1 MRIFITGGAGFI
13 GIHLCKKLLE
23 LNHDVTVYDNFSNSL
38 EENFISIIK
47 QKVTL
52 ISGDILDYSKLV
64 TSMKNHNIVIH
75 LAAKISVPESIK
87 NPKLTFDVNV
97 NGTQNVLNACLQND
111 ITKIIAA
118 STAAVYQNTSTKII
132 LDEASPVEPQSPY
145 GESKLEMENKIIDF
159 ASIHNI
165 DATILRLFN
174 VFGIG
179 QSLEYAGVITKFKEN
194 IQNNSSLVI
203 FGDGTVTR
211 DFVHVDD
218 IVGDGTVTRDFVH
231 VDDIVDAIIL
241 ATSHSKNS
249 IYNIASGTSTSISNL
264 AETMIAISGKDIEII
279 YQPSRSGDIMFS
291 ATDISLAK
299 ETLKF
304 TPKISLKRGL
314 EQFMSK

>member
-13 GIHLCKKLLE
+13 GIHLCKKLFE

-38 EENFISIIK
+38 QENFTSIIK

-52 ISGDILDYSKLV
+52 ISGDILDNSKLV
-64 TSMKNHNIVIH
+64 PSMKNHDIVIH
-75 LAAKISVPESIK
+75 LAAQISVPASIK

-97 NGTQNVLNACLQND
+97 NGTQNVLNACLQNN
-111 ITKIIAA
+111 IPKIIAT

-145 GESKLEMENKIIDF
+145 GESKLEMENKIINF
-159 ASIHNI
+159 SSIHKI

-174 VFGIG
+174 VYGIG

-194 IQNNSSLVI
+194 IQNNSPLII
-203 FGDGTVTR
+203 FGDGAATR

-218 IVGDGTVTRDFVH
+218 V
-231 VDDIVDAIIL
+231 VDSIIL
-241 ATSHSKNS
+241 AISNSKNTL
-249 IYNIASGTSTSISNL
+249 YNIASGTSTSISDL
-264 AETMIAISGKDIEII
+264 AKIMISISQKDIKVLHK
-279 YQPSRSGDIMFS
+279 PKNPGDIKFS
-291 ATDISLAK
+291 SANISLAK
-299 ETLKF
+299 EILKF
-304 TPKISLKRGL
+304 TPKISLKSGL

>member
-38 EENFISIIK
+38 EENFRSMIK
-47 QKVTL
+47 QKVIL
-52 ISGDILDYSKLV
+52 ISADILDYSKLI
-64 TSMKNHNIVIH
+64 TSMKNHDIVIH

-97 NGTQNVLNACLQND
+97 NGTQNVLNACLQNN
-111 ITKIIAA
+111 ITKIIAT
-118 STAAVYQNTSTKII
+118 STAAVYQNTSAQII
-132 LDEASPVEPQSPY
+132 LDEISPVEPQSPY
-145 GESKLEMENKIIDF
+145 GQSKLEMENKIIDF

-165 DATILRLFN
+165 DATILRFFN

-203 FGDGTVTR
+203 FGDGIITR

-218 IVGDGTVTRDFVH
+218 V
-231 VDDIVDAIIL
+231 VDAIIL
-241 ATSHSKNS
+241 AIPHLKNS
-249 IYNIASGTSTSISNL
+249 IYNIASGISTSISNL

-279 YQPSRSGDIMFS
+279 YQPSRSGDILFS
-291 ATDISLAK
+291 AADISLAK
-299 ETLKF
+299 ENLKF
-304 TPKISLKRGL
+304 NPKISLKNGL

>member
-64 TSMKNHNIVIH
+64 TSMKNHDIVIH

-218 IVGDGTVTRDFVH
+218 IV
-231 VDDIVDAIIL
+231 DAIIL

-304 TPKISLKRGL
+304 IPKISLKRGL

>member
-38 EENFISIIK
+38 QENFTSIIK

-52 ISGDILDYSKLV
+52 IFGDILDNSKLT

-194 IQNNSSLVI
+194 IQNNFSLVI

-211 DFVHVDD
+211 DF
-218 IVGDGTVTRDFVH
+218 GH

>member
-38 EENFISIIK
+38 QENFTSIIK

-52 ISGDILDYSKLV
+52 IFGDILDNSKLT
-64 TSMKNHNIVIH
+64 TSMKNHDVVIH
-75 LAAKISVPESIK
+75 LSAQISVPASIK

-97 NGTQNVLNACLQND
+97 NGTQNVLDACLQND

-132 LDEASPVEPQSPY
+132 LDEVSPVEPQSPY

-159 ASIHNI
+159 TSIHNI
-165 DATILRLFN
+165 DATILRFFN

-194 IQNNSSLVI
+194 IQNNCPLVI
-203 FGDGTVTR
+203 FGDGAITR
-211 DFVHVDD
+211 DFIHVDD
-218 IVGDGTVTRDFVH
+218 V
-231 VDDIVDAIIL
+231 VDAIIL
-241 ATSHSKNS
+241 STSHSKNS
-249 IYNIASGTSTSISNL
+249 IYNIASGISTSISDL
-264 AETMIAISGKDIEII
+264 AKIMISISGKDIKIL
-279 YQPSRSGDIMFS
+279 YHPSRSGDILFS
-291 ATDISLAK
+291 SADISLAK

-304 TPKISLKRGL
+304 MPKISLKSGL
-314 EQFMSK
+314 EEFMSK

>member
-38 EENFISIIK
+38 QENFISAIN

-52 ISGDILDYSKLV
+52 IFGDILDYSKLV
-64 TSMKNHNIVIH
+64 TSMKNHDVVIH

-87 NPKLTFDVNV
+87 NPQLTFDVNV
-97 NGTQNVLNACLQND
+97 NGTQNVLKACLKND

-118 STAAVYQNTSTKII
+118 STAAVYQNTSRKII
-132 LDEASPVEPQSPY
+132 LDETSPVEPQSPY
-145 GESKLEMENKIIDF
+145 GQSKLEMENKIIDF

-165 DATILRLFN
+165 DVTILRFFN

-194 IQNNSSLVI
+194 IQNNSSLII
-203 FGDGTVTR
+203 F
-211 DFVHVDD
+211 
-218 IVGDGTVTRDFVH
+218 GDGTVTRDFVH

-241 ATSHSKNS
+241 TISHSKNP
-249 IYNIASGTSTSISNL
+249 IYNIASGISTSISNL
-264 AETMIAISGKDIEII
+264 AETMISISGKDIEII
-279 YQPSRSGDIMFS
+279 YQPSRSGDILFS
-291 ATDISLAK
+291 AADISLAK
-299 ETLKF
+299 ENLKF
-304 TPKISLKRGL
+304 NPKIFLKNGL
-314 EQFMSK
+314 EQLMSE

>member
-1 MRIFITGGAGFI
+1 MMRIFITGGAGFI

-23 LNHDVTVYDNFSNSL
+23 LNHDITVYDNFSNSL
-38 EENFISIIK
+38 QENFTSIIK

-52 ISGDILDYSKLV
+52 ISDDILDYSKLV
-64 TSMKNHNIVIH
+64 TSMKNHDIVIH
-75 LAAKISVPESIK
+75 LAAQISVPASIK

-97 NGTQNVLNACLQND
+97 NGTQNVLNACLQNN

-132 LDEASPVEPQSPY
+132 LDETSHVEPQSPY

-159 ASIHNI
+159 ASIPNI
-165 DATILRLFN
+165 DATILRFFN

-194 IQNNSSLVI
+194 LQNNSPLII
-203 FGDGTVTR
+203 FGDGDATR

-218 IVGDGTVTRDFVH
+218 V
-231 VDDIVDAIIL
+231 VDAIIL
-241 ATSHSKNS
+241 AISNSKN
-249 IYNIASGTSTSISNL
+249 ILYNIASGTSTSISDL
-264 AETMIAISGKDIEII
+264 AKIMISISQKDIKVLHK
-279 YQPSRSGDIMFS
+279 PKNPGDIKFS
-291 ATDISLAK
+291 SANISLAK
-299 ETLKF
+299 EILKF
-304 TPKISLKRGL
+304 TPKISLKSGL

>member
-64 TSMKNHNIVIH
+64 TSMKNHDIVIH

-97 NGTQNVLNACLQND
+97 DGTQNVLNACLQND

-218 IVGDGTVTRDFVH
+218 IV
-231 VDDIVDAIIL
+231 DAIIL

-304 TPKISLKRGL
+304 IPKISLKRGL

>member
-38 EENFISIIK
+38 QENFTSIIK

-52 ISGDILDYSKLV
+52 IFGDILDNSKLT
-64 TSMKNHNIVIH
+64 TSMKNHDVVIH
-75 LAAKISVPESIK
+75 LSAQISVPASIK

-97 NGTQNVLNACLQND
+97 NGTQNVLDACLQND

-132 LDEASPVEPQSPY
+132 LDEVSPVEPQSPY

-159 ASIHNI
+159 TSIHNI
-165 DATILRLFN
+165 DATILRFFN

-179 QSLEYAGVITKFKEN
+179 QSLEYAGVVTKFKEN
-194 IQNNSSLVI
+194 IQNNCPLVI
-203 FGDGTVTR
+203 FGDGAITR
-211 DFVHVDD
+211 DFIHVDD
-218 IVGDGTVTRDFVH
+218 V
-231 VDDIVDAIIL
+231 VDAIIL
-241 ATSHSKNS
+241 STSHSKNS
-249 IYNIASGTSTSISNL
+249 IYNIASGISTSISDL
-264 AETMIAISGKDIEII
+264 AKIMISISGKDIKIL
-279 YQPSRSGDIMFS
+279 YHPSRSGDILFS
-291 ATDISLAK
+291 SADISLAK

-304 TPKISLKRGL
+304 MPKISLKSGL
-314 EQFMSK
+314 EEFMSK

>member
-1 MRIFITGGAGFI
+1 MMRIFITGGAGFI

-38 EENFISIIK
+38 QENFTSKLK

-52 ISGDILDYSKLV
+52 IFGDILDNSKLV
-64 TSMKNHNIVIH
+64 TSMKNHDIVIH
-75 LAAKISVPESIK
+75 LAAQISVPASIK

-97 NGTQNVLNACLQND
+97 NGTQNVLNACLQNN
-111 ITKIIAA
+111 IPKIIAT

-145 GESKLEMENKIIDF
+145 GESKLEMENKIINF
-159 ASIHNI
+159 LSIHKI
-165 DATILRLFN
+165 DATILRFFN

-194 IQNNSSLVI
+194 LQNNSPLII
-203 FGDGTVTR
+203 FGDGDATR

-218 IVGDGTVTRDFVH
+218 V
-231 VDDIVDAIIL
+231 VDAIIL
-241 ATSHSKNS
+241 AISNSKN
-249 IYNIASGTSTSISNL
+249 ILYNIASGTSTSISDL
-264 AETMIAISGKDIEII
+264 AKIMISISQKDIKVLHK
-279 YQPSRSGDIMFS
+279 PKNPGDIKFS
-291 ATDISLAK
+291 SANISLVK
-299 ETLKF
+299 EILKF
-304 TPKISLKRGL
+304 TPKISLKSGL

>member
-38 EENFISIIK
+38 QENFTSIIK

-52 ISGDILDYSKLV
+52 IFGDILDNSKLT
-64 TSMKNHNIVIH
+64 TSMKNHDVVIH
-75 LAAKISVPESIK
+75 LSAQISVPASIK

-97 NGTQNVLNACLQND
+97 NGTQNVLDACLQND

-132 LDEASPVEPQSPY
+132 LDEVSPVEPQSPY

-159 ASIHNI
+159 TSIHNI
-165 DATILRLFN
+165 DATILRFFN

-179 QSLEYAGVITKFKEN
+179 QSLEYAGVVTKFKEN
-194 IQNNSSLVI
+194 IQNNCPLVI
-203 FGDGTVTR
+203 LGDGAITR
-211 DFVHVDD
+211 DFIHVDD
-218 IVGDGTVTRDFVH
+218 V
-231 VDDIVDAIIL
+231 VDAIIL
-241 ATSHSKNS
+241 STSHSKNS
-249 IYNIASGTSTSISNL
+249 IYNIASGISTSISDL
-264 AETMIAISGKDIEII
+264 AKIMISISGKDIKIL
-279 YQPSRSGDIMFS
+279 YHPSRSGDILFS
-291 ATDISLAK
+291 SADISLAK

-304 TPKISLKRGL
+304 MPKISLKSGL
-314 EQFMSK
+314 EEFMSK

>member
-38 EENFISIIK
+38 QENFISAIN

-52 ISGDILDYSKLV
+52 IFGDILDYSKLV
-64 TSMKNHNIVIH
+64 TSMKNHDVVIH

-87 NPKLTFDVNV
+87 NPQLTFDVNV
-97 NGTQNVLNACLQND
+97 NGTQNVLKACLKNN

-118 STAAVYQNTSTKII
+118 STAAVYQNTSRKII
-132 LDEASPVEPQSPY
+132 LDETSPVEPQSPY
-145 GESKLEMENKIIDF
+145 GQSKLEMENKIIDF

-165 DATILRLFN
+165 DVTILRFFN

-194 IQNNSSLVI
+194 IQNNSSLII
-203 FGDGTVTR
+203 F
-211 DFVHVDD
+211 
-218 IVGDGTVTRDFVH
+218 GDGTVTRDFVH

-241 ATSHSKNS
+241 TISHSKNP
-249 IYNIASGTSTSISNL
+249 IYNIASGISTSISNL
-264 AETMIAISGKDIEII
+264 AETMISISGKDIEII
-279 YQPSRSGDIMFS
+279 YQPSRSGDILFS
-291 ATDISLAK
+291 AADISLAK
-299 ETLKF
+299 ENLKF
-304 TPKISLKRGL
+304 NPKIFLKNGL
-314 EQFMSK
+314 EQLMSE

>member
-23 LNHDVTVYDNFSNSL
+23 LNHDVTVYDIFSNSL
-38 EENFISIIK
+38 EENFRSMIK
-47 QKVTL
+47 QKVIL
-52 ISGDILDYSKLV
+52 ISADILDYSKLI
-64 TSMKNHNIVIH
+64 TSMKNHDIVIH

-97 NGTQNVLNACLQND
+97 NGTQNVLNACLQNN
-111 ITKIIAA
+111 ITKIIAT
-118 STAAVYQNTSTKII
+118 STAAVYQNTSAQII
-132 LDEASPVEPQSPY
+132 LDEISPVEPQSPY
-145 GESKLEMENKIIDF
+145 GQSKLEMENKIIDF

-165 DATILRLFN
+165 DATILRFFN

-203 FGDGTVTR
+203 FGDGIITR

-218 IVGDGTVTRDFVH
+218 V
-231 VDDIVDAIIL
+231 VDAIIL
-241 ATSHSKNS
+241 AIPHLKNS
-249 IYNIASGTSTSISNL
+249 IYNIASGISTSISNL

-279 YQPSRSGDIMFS
+279 YQPSRSGDILFS
-291 ATDISLAK
+291 AADISLAK
-299 ETLKF
+299 ENLKF
-304 TPKISLKRGL
+304 NPKISLKNGL

>member
-194 IQNNSSLVI
+194 IQNNFSLVI
-203 FGDGTVTR
+203 F
-211 DFVHVDD
+211 
-218 IVGDGTVTRDFVH
+218 GDGTVTRDFVH

-304 TPKISLKRGL
+304 IPKISLKRGL

>member
-38 EENFISIIK
+38 QENFTSIIK

-52 ISGDILDYSKLV
+52 IFGDILDNSKLT
-64 TSMKNHNIVIH
+64 TSMKNHDVVIH
-75 LAAKISVPESIK
+75 LSAQISVPASIK

-97 NGTQNVLNACLQND
+97 NGTQNVLDACLQNN

-132 LDEASPVEPQSPY
+132 LDEVSPVEPQSPY

-159 ASIHNI
+159 TSIHNI
-165 DATILRLFN
+165 DATILRFFN

-194 IQNNSSLVI
+194 IQNNCPLVI
-203 FGDGTVTR
+203 LGDGAITR
-211 DFVHVDD
+211 DFIHVDD
-218 IVGDGTVTRDFVH
+218 V
-231 VDDIVDAIIL
+231 VDAIIL
-241 ATSHSKNS
+241 STSHSKNS
-249 IYNIASGTSTSISNL
+249 IYNIASGISTSISDL
-264 AETMIAISGKDIEII
+264 AKIMISISGKDIKIL
-279 YQPSRSGDIMFS
+279 YHPSRSGDILFS
-291 ATDISLAK
+291 SADISLAK

-304 TPKISLKRGL
+304 MPKISLKSGL
-314 EQFMSK
+314 EEFMSK